1 MESAKS
7 NFVRISFSPL
17 VYPCFGVWLLWP
29 RQNVTIVLSIQFPPQ
44 SHHVHMMIR
53 LVSRRLPMP
62 ILALHPLLQ
71 RTERSSTG
79 SFVRALLLSCLA
91 HSFTHAS
98 DLILIIIFLQLIS
111 ITGLQMYHGLDYLA
125 HGSVSSN
132 VISHTVQNM
141 LVFLIFIIFL

>member
-29 RQNVTIVLSIQFPPQ
+29 RQNGFPPQ
-44 SHHVHMMIR
+44 YHQVHMMI

-132 VISHTVQNM
+132 VIFHTVQNM
-141 LVFLIFIIFL
+141 LVFLLFIIFL